1 MYDVIVP
8 CERAVVLGGFWEN
21 PSVFKDIDAYVFYLK
36 ETGSSL
42 RAYMHGT
49 YVDILRLYYGED
61 RLFNLTGLKVE
72 KAAKYIKETV
82 EAD

>member
-1 MYDVIVP
+1 
-8 CERAVVLGGFWEN
+8 
-21 PSVFKDIDAYVFYLK
+21 
-36 ETGSSL
+36 
-42 RAYMHGT
+42 MHGT